1 MRKYY
6 VLKSSILLLLFSGII
21 SNAQV
26 GIGTTTPQETL
37 HVAGTLRVTNTNNIV
52 TTIKLAGTDGN
63 GTFSDIIVGN
73 DLLLSGNVLSST
85 SSNSKYKIAVIP
97 MITLMPGQAFDNIN
111 LDVNGTNADVV
122 IFKFVGSTSNFSVR
136 GIQGGTDGR
145 HIILYN
151 SSTVNMKIDHL
162 MSSVP
167 KNNIDNI
174 GVATATSGIGTIE
187 LVYDA
192 VALRWIVIGIRD

>member
-6 VLKSSILLLLFSGII
+6 VLKSSVLLLLFSGII

-26 GIGTTTPQETL
+26 GIGTTNPQETL
-37 HVAGTLRVTNTNNIV
+37 HVAGTFRVTNTDNV
-52 TTIKLAGTDGN
+52 TTTTKLAGTCGQ
-63 GTFSDIIVGN
+63 GTFADVIVGN
-73 DLLLSGNVLSST
+73 NLILSGNVLSST
-85 SSNSKYKIAVIP
+85 SSNSKYKIATFT
-97 MITLMPGQAFDNIN
+97 MLTSGPGHVFDNIN
-111 LDVNGTNADVV
+111 LDLNGVNEEVV
-122 IFKFVGSTSNFSVR
+122 IFKFVGSASNFSVR

-145 HIILYN
+145 HVILYN
-151 SSTVNMKIDHL
+151 SSSVNMKIDHL

-187 LVYDA
+187 LVYDG
-192 VALRWIVIGIRD
+192 VALKWIVIGIRD